1 MITAPIIELLR
12 NYRKQIFLISF
23 VPILAA
29 IFVALI
35 LQDQFT
41 TSATISPKRSSVQ
54 DSGSGVGVLAAFS
67 GIEDEKL
74 SPELK
79 FATNYFYSYRFLS
92 SFLIEN
98 DLVDEM
104 LAFKKFDHKNNKN
117 ILQTNSSSFE
127 ISNLLSSDDPKRGMI
142 EIQKATKELK
152 RIIRLVPTREDPSL
166 ALLEVT
172 HYSPELSF
180 FIASRLLKKLDR
192 DIAAIDIKSSDSQ
205 IQYITSILGDYTS
218 IETNN
223 ILASILDREFTKKI
237 LANSSDQYAF
247 LVLDPPVF
255 PVEKSMPRRSA
266 ILLLSILLGIFA
278 NSLFLAYI
286 FISNRNQI
294 ESNSLKQ

>member
-1 MITAPIIELLR
+1 MITAPITELLR

-29 IFVALI
+29 IFIALI

-41 TSATISPKRSSVQ
+41 TSATLSPKRSGAQ
-54 DSGSGVGVLAAFS
+54 ESGSGVGVIAAFS

-117 ILQTNSSSFE
+117 ILQKNSSSFE
-127 ISNLLSSDDPKRGMI
+127 ISNLLSNDDPKRGMI

-152 RIIRLVPTREDPSL
+152 KIIRLVPTREDPSL

-255 PVEKSMPRRSA
+255 PVEKSMPRRSV
-266 ILLLSILLGIFA
+266 ILLLSILFGIFA
-278 NSLFLAYI
+278 NSLFLTFI

-294 ESNSLKQ
+294 EPNPLKQ